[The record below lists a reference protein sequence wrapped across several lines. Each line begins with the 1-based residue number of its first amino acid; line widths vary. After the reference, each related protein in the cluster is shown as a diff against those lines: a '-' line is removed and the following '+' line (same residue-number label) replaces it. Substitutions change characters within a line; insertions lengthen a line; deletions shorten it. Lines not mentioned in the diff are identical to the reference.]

1 MHDARA
7 VCLVEG
13 IRHFASDAQHLV
25 DGKRTFQS
33 LEAWVAP
40 IVQFDETKLPL
51 SLGAVWLGSTDGTA
65 GSTDHACGQ

>member
-1 MHDARA
+1 MHA
-7 VCLVEG
+7 VP
-13 IRHFASDAQHLV
+13 A
-25 DGKRTFQS
+25 
-33 LEAWVAP
+33 LEFLPEVAGQVAP